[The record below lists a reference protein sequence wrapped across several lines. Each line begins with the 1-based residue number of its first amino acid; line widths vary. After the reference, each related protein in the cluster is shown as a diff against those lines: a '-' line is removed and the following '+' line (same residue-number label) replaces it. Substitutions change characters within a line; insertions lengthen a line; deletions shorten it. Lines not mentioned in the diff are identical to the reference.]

1 MSYRKYIDSKSQVAQ
16 ISIAEDGVWYMLVTP
31 YNPSF
36 ITEFKGAV
44 SGKRRKWH
52 PDKGGDSTKAAQL
65 NDAWHKIKTG
75 ET

>member
-1 MSYRKYIDSKSQVAQ
+1 LEVKTD
-16 ISIAEDGVWYMLVTP
+16 P
-31 YNPSF
+31 YAIMYLTKNAPDWFVEKVYKILMADDRS
-36 ITEFKGAV
+36 EM
-44 SGKRRKWH
+44 RH